1 MMIVDTEQLRPYLDQ
16 DCDLIPLHQWNK
28 QTTNKGKTQQR
39 GKTPLNNNWT
49 TATKDLAK
57 TLSLAKKGYN
67 VGYRLSATDIIVDV
81 DPRNFDLD
89 DSLDLLCEFLGVT
102 DLAEH
107 YPTVLTGGGGYHFY
121 MTKPANLH
129 VRETLEDYPGIEFK
143 TSGRQVVAAG
153 SKHPSGEYYMWDDFS
168 VPLAERKQ
176 APNKLLK
183 LLKRSVPT
191 TQAAQGTINNSQLEQ
206 LLEQLPIEEFG
217 TNDAWFPLMCAAH
230 HGTGGTGVQEF
241 VDWSMGDAKYADD
254 EHAIKTRWE
263 SLGGK
268 SLNYTVNTLYK
279 TVLSYGG
286 STAMVSAQKDFEN
299 FDTTDPEDLPQEDAD
314 LLEED
319 LDEED
324 FDDVLKIPNLD
335 EGFKPGVALNLANK
349 LTPNSSEEDI
359 IIAIRASLQASTLE
373 KTKVGKILQS
383 KLGIGKGE
391 LNEITKQIKEQ
402 LAEDLGRILAEKTLE
417 LKFYNGKGLIYH
429 NSGQFWAY
437 DGKYWSTITKQY
449 VGGRITE
456 VLDKLR
462 KKIDIN
468 VKENA
473 IVNEALGII
482 ERLCATRG
490 DVLRLR
496 EKPYPV
502 INCTNGEL
510 WIKKDGQP
518 VLRKHK
524 PNSYLLQV
532 LGVEYSPGAE
542 CPLFDKSIRET
553 FGRFEDAEDI
563 VRHFEEYMGYTL
575 HPDKR
580 PAHWWLFKGPG
591 GDGKTTLLR
600 IICGLLGDAV
610 LPESIEKFRTGG
622 GGDNHSS
629 ANLVGKLLVYD
640 DDLNRN
646 ATLPDGTLKQLSE
659 DGETTANP
667 KGVAAFR
674 FTRVCTVTML
684 SNGYPKTKDV
694 TRGFRRRAMVIP
706 FNRGFHENGAIVDLA
721 EQIVK
726 TELAGVLNR
735 ALQGLQRLRERGV
748 FLEPKSCKIA
758 KTTWLQESNT
768 VALFIEEKVDVT
780 GKRTDVVA
788 LTDAYVEYNT
798 WCNTHGINRVET
810 KQQFRAVMEDMDV
823 AYQRGA
829 DGRGSFFGINIPEE
843 DVGDFDEFGE

>member
-1 MMIVDTEQLRPYLDQ
+1 MIVDKDQLRPYVKLG
-16 DCDLIPLHQWNK
+16 CDLIPLNQWNK
-28 QTTNKGKTQQR
+28 QTIRKGKVTKR
-39 GKTPLNNNWT
+39 GKTPLHNDWT
-49 TATKDLAK
+49 KVPPNLDK
-57 TLSLAKKGYN
+57 TLALVEKGYN
-67 VGYRLSATDIIVDV
+67 VGYRINDDDLIVDV
-81 DPRNFDLD
+81 DPRNFGDV
-89 DSLDLLCEFLGVT
+89 DSLDKLCEFLGID
-102 DLAEH
+102 DLGVV
-107 YPTVLTGGGGYHFY
+107 YPTVHTGGGGYHFY
-121 MTKPANLH
+121 MTKPRSLH
-129 VRETLEDYPGIEFK
+129 VKETIEEFPGIEFK

-153 SKHPSGEYYMWDDFS
+153 SKHPSGEYYLWDDFS
-168 VPLAERKQ
+168 PDLSERSG
-176 APNKLLK
+176 APRKLLK
-183 LLKRSVPT
+183 LLKRETPT
-191 TQAAQGTINNSQLEQ
+191 TQAAEGVINNTQLEQ
-206 LLEQLPIEEFG
+206 LLEQLPVDEFDS
-217 TNDAWFPLMCAAH
+217 NDAWFPIMCAAH

-241 VDWSMGDAKYADD
+241 LDWSVGSTKYSDD

-268 SLNYTVNTLYK
+268 AVNYSINTLYK
-279 TVLSYGG
+279 AVLTYGG
-286 STAMVSAQKDFEN
+286 STAMVNAQQDFED
-299 FDTTDPEDLPQEDAD
+299 FSEEEPEEQE
-314 LLEED
+314 EVED
-319 LDEED
+319 DDD
-324 FDDVLKIPNLD
+324 FDDVLKIPELD
-335 EGFKPGVALNLANK
+335 ESYKAGVALSLANK
-349 LTPNSSEEDI
+349 LHPNSSEEDI
-359 IIAIRASLQASTLE
+359 VIAIRASLQASTVE
-373 KTKVGKILQS
+373 KVKVTKLIQA
-383 KLGIGKGE
+383 KLGINKGE
-391 LNEITKQIKEQ
+391 LTEITKQIKEQ

-417 LKFYNGKGLIYH
+417 LKFYDGEGLIYH

-437 DGKYWSTITKQY
+437 DGKYWSVVTKQY
-449 VGGRITE
+449 VGRSITE

-482 ERLCATRG
+482 ERLCATRS

-502 INCTNGEL
+502 INCNNGEL
-510 WIKKDGQP
+510 WIKKDGTS

-524 PNSYLLQV
+524 PSSYLLQV
-532 LGVEYSPGAE
+532 LNVDYSPGAE
-542 CPLFDKSIRET
+542 CPLFDQSIRQT
-553 FGRFEDAEDI
+553 FSRFKDAEDI
-563 VRHFEEYMGYTL
+563 VRHFEEYMGYCL

-600 IICGLLGDAV
+600 IICGMLGDAV

-694 TRGFRRRAMVIP
+694 TRGFRRRAMVVP
-706 FNRGFHENGAIVDLA
+706 FNRGFHEDGAVVDLA
-721 EQIVK
+721 DQIVK
-726 TELAGVLNR
+726 KELAGVLNR

-748 FLEPKSCKIA
+748 FREPASCRLA
-758 KTTWLQESNT
+758 KEEWLQESNS
-768 VALFIEEKVDVT
+768 VALFIEEKVEIT
-780 GKRTDVVA
+780 GDPTDTFP
-788 LTDAYVEYNT
+788 LTDMYVEYNQ
-798 WCNTHGINRVET
+798 WCNIHGINRVET
-810 KQQFRAVMEDMDV
+810 KQQFRATMEDMDI
-823 AYQRGA
+823 AYGIAGGNRSVFRGVKVT
-829 DGRGSFFGINIPEE
+829 DDSV
-843 DVGDFDEFGE
+843 DDFDDL